1 MRPEQD
7 SRFAGGL
14 RGAVIAAILL
24 CGLPFSPWPAAAAA
38 VGAGAGAGANRVTAG
53 AFYVERPTLEN
64 LGFEWRVSG
73 DANRNASVQVA
84 YRRKG
89 TSAWKAGLPLLRLNG
104 EDTHS
109 AGCAPP
115 GGAPPGGAAP
125 AGGPPGGGPTGDG
138 PPGAATSGPAPAAR
152 GLPICFTGAF
162 TYVAPNMF
170 AGSLFDLQPDTEY
183 EARFTL
189 TDPDG
194 VSGERVKTVTVRTRA
209 EPMPAKDGNVYHVY
223 PFGYTG
229 PRQEPSF
236 TGLLQAYY
244 TNSVGGDW
252 YNAFPPRVKPGDVIL
267 VHAGVYK
274 DDRFRY
280 GHELFTGFR
289 QCCNT
294 TGDGT
299 YYLIA
304 KGTPQRPIVIKA
316 AGDGEVIFD
325 GDGNANLFN
334 VEAADYNYFEGLT
347 IRGTGVAFEAGIKGI
362 VGSRGLTI
370 KHCKFEDI
378 YVGVHTDFEGSQDFY
393 IADNSFTGRH
403 NPTELW
409 SWVGPWTKL
418 PGFATDGR
426 LLSQFA
432 VKVYGSGHVVAY
444 NRVRNFHDGIDH
456 ATYGDPAGWPATP
469 PSGMPSSNDF
479 IGNDISN
486 MHDNCIEA
494 DGGAQ
499 NMRVIGNLC
508 VNSAQEAYSLQPL
521 MGGPAYFIRNV
532 LYNGPG
538 TGGIKFDE
546 YPAGGVFYNNTWFS
560 NFAPGANR
568 GSVDRSEG
576 SNMHLLNNLFLRQI
590 DAKPV
595 MGMVTWTNYTTSDY
609 NGFYPGTAPDPFNW
623 TSPAFSAAPG
633 TTKAPLVARAFQ
645 TLGDYQ
651 AATGQDT
658 HSILISYADFVDVKP
673 PDPKAPLTALYDGGI
688 LDFRLKPGAPEIG
701 RGIVIPNVTEGR
713 NGNPPDLGAVQFG
726 DPLPH
731 YGPRTDMPH

>member
-1 MRPEQD
+1 MHQIVRRE
-7 SRFAGGL
+7 GL
-14 RGAVIAAILL
+14 ASVLPLL
-24 CGLPFSPWPAAAAA
+24 AAAAA
-38 VGAGAGAGANRVTAG
+38 FSAPAASSTDRVSAGD
-53 AFYVERPTLEN
+53 FFVERPTLEN
-64 LGFEWRVSG
+64 LGFEWRISG
-73 DANRNASVQVA
+73 DDNRNAKVQVE
-84 YRRKG
+84 YREKG
-89 TSAWKAGLPLLRLNG
+89 RASWNTGLPLLRLQA

-109 AGCAPP
+109 RGCFTP
-115 GGAPPGGAAP
+115 GAPPPGAPQSAASP
-125 AGGPPGGGPTGDG
+125 ASPTTPPPPTG
-138 PPGAATSGPAPAAR
+138 
-152 GLPICFTGAF
+152 LPMCFAGAF
-162 TYVAPNMF
+162 SYVAPNMF
-170 AGSLFDLQPDTEY
+170 AGSIFNLKPGTEY

-194 VSGERVKTVTVRTRA
+194 VIGQHVKIVTVRTRS
-209 EPMPAKDGNVYHVY
+209 EPVPARDGHVYHVY

-229 PRQEPSF
+229 PRLEPSF

-252 YNAFPPRVKPGDVIL
+252 YNAFPPRVKPGDIIL
-267 VHAGVYK
+267 VHAGIYK

-280 GHELFTGFR
+280 GHELFSGFR
-289 QCCNT
+289 ECCAT

-304 KGTPQRPIVIKA
+304 KGTPERPIVIKA

-347 IRGTGVAFEAGIKGI
+347 VRNTDVAFEAGIKGI
-362 VGSRGLTI
+362 VGARGLTI
-370 KHCKFEDI
+370 KRCNFEDI

-409 SWVGPWTKL
+409 SWVGPWMKL
-418 PGFATDGR
+418 PGFATSGR

-432 VKVYGSGHVVAY
+432 VKVYGSGHVVEY

-456 ATYGDPAGWPATP
+456 ATFGDPMGWPNTP
-469 PSGMPSSNDF
+469 PAAMPSSDDF

-486 MHDNCIEA
+486 MHDNCMEA

-499 NMRVIGNLC
+499 NIRTIGNLC
-508 VNSAQEAYSLQPL
+508 VNSAQEAFSLQPL

-532 LYNGPG
+532 LYNAPG
-538 TGGIKFDE
+538 AGGIKFDE

-560 NFAPGANR
+560 NFSPIANR
-568 GSVDRSEG
+568 GSIERSEG
-576 SNMHLLNNLFLRQI
+576 SNIHLLNNLFLRQI
-590 DAKPV
+590 ETKPV
-595 MGMVTWTNYTTSDY
+595 MGMVTWTNYTSSDY
-609 NGFYPGTAPDPFNW
+609 NGFYPGSSPDPFSW
-623 TSPAFSAAPG
+623 SAPEG
-633 TTKAPLVARAFQ
+633 MLVSDTHTPVVTRTFQ
-645 TLGDYQ
+645 TLADYQ
-651 AATGQDT
+651 AAIHQDT

-673 PDPKAPLTALYDGGI
+673 PDPHAPLTMLYDGST
-688 LDFRLKPGAPEIG
+688 LDFRLRPGAPEIG
-701 RGIVIPNVTEGR
+701 RGIPIPNVAEGSH
-713 NGNPPDLGAVQFG
+713 GDPPDLGAVPFG

-731 YGPRTDMPH
+731 YGPRPAL